1 MSAALSADMEH
12 TDKVVILINE
22 AKALGLSIQPP
33 DINQGSLKFAVDSD
47 GSIIYGLGAI
57 KGVGEKALENIL
69 DERSRNGAFTDLMS
83 FCRRVDSQKVNKK
96 TFEALICAGALDS
109 FGSARSQLFGQLPQ
123 AMEAAGQHIAN
134 LSSGQNDMFGLPL
147 TEETVSLK
155 SGFQTWTARKA
166 LEMERHSLG
175 FYLTGHPMA
184 HHQSEISQL
193 VSESIEKTRPTP
205 ERLVTLSGLVQGLR
219 TFQNRRG
226 ETMAFFQL
234 DDGTGFADV
243 SVFPDIYGQFRSA
256 LSSNG
261 IVLTRGLT
269 GVDDRS
275 GLLSLKIEGIWTL
288 KEARERA
295 LTSLSVSLPQGVAGA
310 KMIKDL
316 QGMLRPYVPGP
327 TNINIEY
334 LNQEGDSLS
343 MSLGD
348 QWRVQPDEDLIE
360 SLLTFAG
367 ESGVKFLYRSSLL
380 TAQNLSKM
388 NNLAA

>member
-1 MSAALSADMEH
+1 
-12 TDKVVILINE
+12 
-22 AKALGLSIQPP
+22 
-33 DINQGSLKFAVDSD
+33 
-47 GSIIYGLGAI
+47 
-57 KGVGEKALENIL
+57 
-69 DERSRNGAFTDLMS
+69 MS

-147 TEETVSLK
+147 TEEIVSLK
-155 SGFQTWTARKA
+155 SGFPTWTARKA

-184 HHQSEISQL
+184 HHRSEISQL
-193 VSESIEKTRPTP
+193 VSESIAQTRPTP
-205 ERLVTLSGLVQGLR
+205 ERVVTLSGLVQGLR

-243 SVFPDIYGQFRSA
+243 SVFPDTYGQFRSA

-295 LTSLSVSLPQGVAGA
+295 LTSLFVSLPQGVAGA
-310 KMIKDL
+310 KIIQDL
-316 QGMLRPYVPGP
+316 QGMLRKFVPGP

-360 SLLTFAG
+360 SLLTLAG

-380 TAQNLSKM
+380 TAQNLSKID
-388 NNLAA
+388 NLAA